1 MAIRGLMAPGVPPQ
15 PKWLIF
21 IKGAIILLAVIV
33 LALAA
38 YALSLFGDYSYYY
51 SAGAPGYLLFVTIF
65 SMIVYGTAI
74 FLELKAQQFYYR
86 IAMLVVY
93 IMTCIFW
100 LSSWAWAASWASFL
114 LAYYNS
120 SYYPGFRS
128 FGSAMAACAALGA
141 VTWVL
146 CIINLVFFIVGSV
159 RNHDPAANPGNVEL
173 GHAGQKPADAGH
185 TPVYAQNQTAQ
196 PTSVPPQQAY

>member
-1 MAIRGLMAPGVPPQ
+1 
-15 PKWLIF
+15 
-21 IKGAIILLAVIV
+21 
-33 LALAA
+33 
-38 YALSLFGDYSYYY
+38 
-51 SAGAPGYLLFVTIF
+51 
-65 SMIVYGTAI
+65 
-74 FLELKAQQFYYR
+74 
-86 IAMLVVY
+86 MLVVY